1 MGFLRPKKPPPP
13 PPPPPRPPV
22 PNATPTYSQKATAS
36 KAIQSSNA
44 NKIQT
49 VLTGQQGLMD
59 DPNVVYKKK
68 KLGQ

>member
-1 MGFLRPKKPPPP
+1 MGFLRPPKPPPP

-22 PNATPTYSQKATAS
+22 PSAIPTYHQKSVAS
-36 KAIQSSNA
+36 KNLQSFQA
-44 NKIQT
+44 NQVET

-59 DPNVVYKKK
+59 DPNLVYKK